1 MEAAVISHFRNLTVL
16 TVEGSMVFRL
26 FYFYEVLIKAELLR
40 TEI

>member
-26 FYFYEVLIKAELLR
+26 FYKVLIKAELLR